1 MYKILLP
8 MSNYSNIYAGQTKY
22 SDEVYEVVMECF
34 DSLPLAAVVNDQF
47 LCVHGGLSP
56 ELKTLKDIEEV
67 CNPPP
72 PSITFCTRYTNMKL
86 FCFGIRLTDSEKPRL
101 AD

>member
-1 MYKILLP
+1 
-8 MSNYSNIYAGQTKY
+8 
-22 SDEVYEVVMECF
+22 MECF

-67 CNPPP
+67 YNP
-72 PSITFCTRYTNMKL
+72 PSITFYTRYTNMKL
-86 FCFGIRLTDSEKPRL
+86 FCFGVRLTGSEKSRL